1 MHYKGEEGTLGENG
15 SGFSILVDLTKPS
28 FEDLTLKM
36 TIWHFVSEEYT
47 DSFLPNV
54 EGRGRGCEI
63 CSK

>member
-36 TIWHFVSEEYT
+36 TILAFCIRGIYIL
-47 DSFLPNV
+47 SFAQCGG
-54 EGRGRGCEI
+54 EGEGL
-63 CSK
+63 